1 MCPVGWKV
9 LLNARRTLLTSY
21 DNKNRKQTIAIRSI
35 INFCNNYVFGLT
47 TRWLC
52 FQSLEQIL
60 SVQAVWLF
68 YSVRKSRQRKYS
80 PLNTKL
86 AWEKRTFSPGP
97 SGSRVT
103 ITWLSLFIRTQ
114 ICFLKPDT
122 EVSLAFLRLPSR
134 SVWWSRPCSAS
145 SFTGWWL
152 SALSPPLSGH

>member
-60 SVQAVWLF
+60 SIQAVWLF

-103 ITWLSLFIRTQ
+103 IAWLSLFIRTQ
-114 ICFLKPDT
+114 ICFQ
-122 EVSLAFLRLPSR
+122 R
-134 SVWWSRPCSAS
+134 SH
-145 SFTGWWL
+145 WL
-152 SALSPPLSGH
+152 SSVFLLDLCGDRGRVRHRHLPGGDCQHFRRL